1 MCDRLKLLAQLDH
14 RRWMSIC
21 EHGTVHLA
29 WDSVSLR
36 LNVQRLGAL
45 VEALKS
51 CAQVVRHFRIAA
63 SHEVCV
69 VYDEYNLYQ
78 VWVNGVGLC
87 LAPADF
93 QLFCRLFSEAADH
106 EMARDS
112 AARGDTL
119 TGALTGTSPIRTTF
133 HLFSLN

>member
-1 MCDRLKLLAQLDH
+1 LKIMCDRLKLLAQLDH
-14 RRWMSIC
+14 RRWMSCC

-36 LNVQRLGAL
+36 LNVQRVRGLA
-45 VEALKS
+45 EALKS
-51 CAQVVRHFRIAA
+51 CAQVARHFRIAA

-69 VYDEYNLYQ
+69 VYDEYDLYQ

-87 LAPADF
+87 LSPADF

-106 EMARDS
+106 EVVRDS
-112 AARGDTL
+112 DTR
-119 TGALTGTSPIRTTF
+119 ANILTGTSPIRTTF
-133 HLFSLN
+133 HLFSVN